1 MSPGSGESSVVLRT
15 EILIFPLSHLR
26 GVRAIV
32 NGTVHTVSERGTIE
46 GGTVLLEDGEISA
59 VGADSEVEVP
69 DDAEVFDV
77 GKKHVTPGLIDAHS
91 HAGMA
96 EWGEP
101 EDGDFNEVSDPVTPH
116 VNALDGFHPRDEE
129 LRHAFQGGVT
139 TVSARM
145 GSANVVGGIICSM
158 KTYGDV
164 ADRMCIR
171 EDGMKAAFG
180 ENPKRFHGDEKDRQP
195 STRPGV
201 AATLRQ
207 ALMEA
212 EDYVKRRE
220 AAGEEDEP
228 FERDLGMENLARV
241 VEGDL
246 PLRVHAHRADDI
258 ATVFRIADE
267 FGIDEFSIEHA
278 TEGHVLAEE
287 FVERDVPAVVG
298 PTISSASKYELR
310 NITFETPGIL
320 HEAGVKVAIQTDAP
334 VLPQEHLDVCVGL
347 AVREGLPEDVA
358 LRTVTR
364 NPAEILGIEDRVG
377 TLNEGTDA
385 DLVVW
390 DGPMFELDSDARQVF
405 VEGERIYDG
414 ERDEVDPRE
423 EYAW

>member
-1 MSPGSGESSVVLRT
+1 MQ
-15 EILIFPLSHLR
+15 
-26 GVRAIV
+26 AIV
-32 NGTVHTVSERGTIE
+32 NGTVHTVTERGTVE
-46 GGTVLLEDGEISA
+46 RGTVVFEAGGASSPRRGDDAGGEIIA
-59 VGADSEVEVP
+59 VGPADEVEVP
-69 DDAEVFDV
+69 DDAEVFDAE
-77 GKKHVTPGLIDAHS
+77 GSHVTPGLVEAHS

-129 LRHAFQGGVT
+129 LRKAFRGGVT

-158 KTYGDV
+158 KTYGTV
-164 ADRMCIR
+164 ADEMLIR

-207 ALMEA
+207 ALMDA
-212 EDYVKRRE
+212 EDYVERRE
-220 AAGEEDEP
+220 HAREEGDP

-267 FGIDEFSIEHA
+267 FGIEDLSIEHA
-278 TEGHVLAEE
+278 TEGHVVAEE

-298 PTISSASKYELR
+298 PSISSASKYELR

-347 AVREGLPEDVA
+347 AVREGLPEEVA

-377 TLNEGTDA
+377 TLEPGTDA

-390 DGPMFELDSDARQVF
+390 DGPMFELASDARQVF
-405 VEGERIYDG
+405 VEGQRVYDSD
-414 ERDEVDPRE
+414 RDDVDPRE
-423 EYAW
+423 DYAW

>member
-1 MSPGSGESSVVLRT
+1 M
-15 EILIFPLSHLR
+15 
-26 GVRAIV
+26 RAIV
-32 NGTVHTVSERGTIE
+32 NGTIHTVSERGTID
-46 GGTVLLEDGEISA
+46 GGTVLLEDGEIAA
-59 VGADSEVEVP
+59 VGPDEEVELP
-69 DDAEVFDV
+69 DDAEVFDAA
-77 GKKHVTPGLIDAHS
+77 GQHVTPGLVDAHS

-116 VNALDGFHPRDEE
+116 VNALDGFHPRDDE
-129 LRHAFQGGVT
+129 LKHAFQGGVT

-164 ADRMCIR
+164 ADRMFIR

-212 EDYVKRRE
+212 EDYLENRE
-220 AAGEEDEP
+220 LARENDQQ
-228 FERDLGMENLARV
+228 FERDLGMENLGRV
-241 VEGDL
+241 VEGEL

-267 FGIDEFSIEHA
+267 FGIEKLSIEHA

-334 VLPQEHLDVCVGL
+334 ILPQEHLDVCVGL

-377 TLNEGTDA
+377 TLRAGTDA

-390 DGPMFELDSDARQVF
+390 DGPMFDLDSDARQVF
-405 VEGERIYDG
+405 VEGERIYDS
-414 ERDEVDPRE
+414 ERDDVDPRE

>member
-1 MSPGSGESSVVLRT
+1 M
-15 EILIFPLSHLR
+15 
-26 GVRAIV
+26 RAIV
-32 NGTVHTVSERGTIE
+32 NGTVHTVLERGTID
-46 GGTVLLEDGEISA
+46 GGTVLVEDGEISA
-59 VGADSEVEVP
+59 VGPDDEVEIP
-69 DDAEVFDV
+69 DDADVFDAE
-77 GKKHVTPGLIDAHS
+77 GHHVTPGLVDAHS

-145 GSANVVGGIICSM
+145 GSANVIGGVICSM

-164 ADRMCIR
+164 ADRMLVR

-180 ENPKRFHGDEKDRQP
+180 ENPKRFHGDQKDRQP

-212 EDYVKRRE
+212 EDYVERRE
-220 AAGEEDEP
+220 NARDEGDP

-267 FGIDEFSIEHA
+267 FGIENLSIEHA

-347 AVREGLPEDVA
+347 AVREGLPADVA

-377 TLNEGTDA
+377 TLEADTDA

-405 VEGERIYDG
+405 VEGERVYDS
-414 ERDEVDPRE
+414 ERDDVDPRE

>member
-1 MSPGSGESSVVLRT
+1 M
-15 EILIFPLSHLR
+15 
-26 GVRAIV
+26 RAIV
-32 NGTVHTVSERGTIE
+32 NGTVHTVSERGTID
-46 GGTVLLEDGEISA
+46 GGTVLVEDGEISA
-59 VGADSEVEVP
+59 VGPDEEVEIP
-69 DDAEVFDV
+69 DDADV
-77 GKKHVTPGLIDAHS
+77 LDVEGHHVTPGLVDAHS

-129 LRHAFQGGVT
+129 LQHAFQGGVT

-145 GSANVVGGIICSM
+145 GSANVIGGVICSM

-164 ADRMCIR
+164 ADRMLVR

-180 ENPKRFHGDEKDRQP
+180 ENPKRFHGDQKDRQP

-212 EDYVKRRE
+212 EDYVERRE
-220 AAGEEDEP
+220 KAREEGDP

-267 FGIDEFSIEHA
+267 FGIENLSIEHA

-320 HEAGVKVAIQTDAP
+320 HDAGVKVAIQTDAP

-377 TLNEGTDA
+377 TLEPGTDA

-405 VEGERIYDG
+405 VEGERIYDS
-414 ERDEVDPRE
+414 ERDDVDPRE

>member
-1 MSPGSGESSVVLRT
+1 L
-15 EILIFPLSHLR
+15 
-26 GVRAIV
+26 
-32 NGTVHTVSERGTIE
+32 
-46 GGTVLLEDGEISA
+46 
-59 VGADSEVEVP
+59 
-69 DDAEVFDV
+69 
-77 GKKHVTPGLIDAHS
+77 
-91 HAGMA
+91 
-96 EWGEP
+96 
-101 EDGDFNEVSDPVTPH
+101 
-116 VNALDGFHPRDEE
+116 GF
-129 LRHAFQGGVT
+129 
-139 TVSARM
+139 
-145 GSANVVGGIICSM
+145 
-158 KTYGDV
+158 YGDQ
-164 ADRMCIR
+164 
-171 EDGMKAAFG
+171 
-180 ENPKRFHGDEKDRQP
+180 KDRQP

-207 ALMEA
+207 ALMDA
-212 EDYVKRRE
+212 EDYVERRE
-220 AAGEEDEP
+220 SAREDGEP
-228 FERDLGMENLARV
+228 FERDLGMENLGRV

-258 ATVFRIADE
+258 ATAFRIADE
-267 FGIDEFSIEHA
+267 FGIDELSIEHA

-320 HEAGVKVAIQTDAP
+320 HEAGVQVAVQTDAP

-347 AVREGLPEDVA
+347 AVREGLPKEAA

-377 TLNEGTDA
+377 TLEAGTDA

-405 VEGERIYDG
+405 VEGERIYDS
-414 ERDEVDPRE
+414 ERDDVDPRE

>member
-1 MSPGSGESSVVLRT
+1 M
-15 EILIFPLSHLR
+15 
-26 GVRAIV
+26 RAIV
-32 NGTVHTVSERGTIE
+32 NGTVHTVAERGTIH
-46 GGTVLLEDGEISA
+46 GGTVLFEDGEISA
-59 VGADSEVEVP
+59 VGHDEVVEVP
-69 DDAEVFDV
+69 DEAEVLDAE
-77 GKKHVTPGLIDAHS
+77 GAHVTPGLVDAHS

-101 EDGDFNEVSDPVTPH
+101 EDGDFNEVSDPVTPQ
-116 VNALDGFHPRDEE
+116 VNALDGFHPRDDE
-129 LRHAFQGGVT
+129 LKHAFQGGVT

-158 KTYGDV
+158 KTYGKV
-164 ADRMCIR
+164 ADRMLIQ

-212 EDYVKRRE
+212 EDYIAERDHKQSE
-220 AAGEEDEP
+220 GEP

-267 FGIDEFSIEHA
+267 FGIDNLSIEHA

-320 HEAGVKVAIQTDAP
+320 HDAGVKVAIQTDAP

-347 AVREGLPEDVA
+347 AVREGLPEESA
-358 LRTVTR
+358 LKTVTR

-377 TLNEGTDA
+377 TVEEGTDA

-390 DGPMFELDSDARQVF
+390 DGPMFELDSDATQVF
-405 VEGERIYDG
+405 VEGERIYDS
-414 ERDEVDPRE
+414 ERDDVDPRD